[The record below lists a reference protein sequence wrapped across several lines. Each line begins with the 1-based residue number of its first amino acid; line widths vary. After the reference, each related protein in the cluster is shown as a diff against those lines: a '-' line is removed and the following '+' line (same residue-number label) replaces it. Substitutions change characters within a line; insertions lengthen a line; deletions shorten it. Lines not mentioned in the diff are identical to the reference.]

1 MSTTYPTHDSLRIP
15 PKPRLAPKGR
25 AAEPAAAQRL
35 AQLAFSAVAG
45 FGLAWLLSRL
55 IIG

>member
-15 PKPRLAPKGR
+15 PKPSLARPGS
-25 AAEPAAAQRL
+25 ASANLPVQVAL
-35 AQLAFSAVAG
+35 SAVAG
-45 FGLAWLLSRL
+45 FGLAWLLSSV

>member
-1 MSTTYPTHDSLRIP
+1 MSATFPSQDDLRIP
-15 PKPRLAPKGR
+15 PKPRAIRPAGPATQ
-25 AAEPAAAQRL
+25 AALPV
-35 AQLAFSAVAG
+35 QLIVSAGAG

>member
-1 MSTTYPTHDSLRIP
+1 MSTTYPSHDSLRIP
-15 PKPRLAPKGR
+15 PKPRLAK
-25 AAEPAAAQRL
+25 AEPAASNL
-35 AQLAFSAVAG
+35 PLQLGFSAVAG

>member
-1 MSTTYPTHDSLRIP
+1 MSTTYPNHDTLRIP
-15 PKPRLAPKGR
+15 PKPRVVR
-25 AAEPAAAQRL
+25 AESAMPAL
-35 AQLAFSAVAG
+35 PVQLAFSAVAA

>member
-15 PKPRLAPKGR
+15 PKPRLAKT
-25 AAEPAAAQRL
+25 EPAAAHL
-35 AQLAFSAVAG
+35 PVQLAFSAVAG

>member
-15 PKPRLAPKGR
+15 PKPRLARMPSATTLPLQLAGS
-25 AAEPAAAQRL
+25 AAA
-35 AQLAFSAVAG
+35 A

>member
-1 MSTTYPTHDSLRIP
+1 MRTTYPTHDSLRIP
-15 PKPRLAPKGR
+15 PKPCLARSATASPSV
-25 AAEPAAAQRL
+25 ANLPIQVAL
-35 AQLAFSAVAG
+35 SAVAG

>member
-1 MSTTYPTHDSLRIP
+1 MRPATPLP
-15 PKPRLAPKGR
+15 LQLAGS
-25 AAEPAAAQRL
+25 AAA
-35 AQLAFSAVAG
+35 A

>member
-15 PKPRLAPKGR
+15 PKPRLAPGAKG
-25 AAEPAAAQRL
+25 AKPAAPNPPV
-35 AQLAFSAVAG
+35 QLALSAVAG

>member
-15 PKPRLAPKGR
+15 PKPRLAR
-25 AAEPAAAQRL
+25 AQPALNLPVQVAL
-35 AQLAFSAVAG
+35 SAVAG

>member
-1 MSTTYPTHDSLRIP
+1 MSTTYPDADSLRIP
-15 PKPRLAPKGR
+15 PKPRTVR
-25 AAEPAAAQRL
+25 ARPAGAL
-35 AQLAFSAVAG
+35 PLQLAISAASA